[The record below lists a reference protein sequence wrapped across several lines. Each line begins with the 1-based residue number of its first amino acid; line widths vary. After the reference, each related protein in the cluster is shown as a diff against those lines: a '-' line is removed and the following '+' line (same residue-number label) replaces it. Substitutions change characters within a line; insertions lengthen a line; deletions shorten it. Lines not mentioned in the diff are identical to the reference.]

1 MWKNVIQNSGVS
13 TSIGGLLI
21 VFGGLVL
28 IACVIYVF
36 NRIFRFLERKEIEI
50 ETSAMEPDGEK
61 GELASAPQVEED
73 VPLEDQIA
81 IAALIE
87 LYRRVHFDAIQSNV
101 TFIHGND
108 AQNAWRLGFKYGQRR
123 TI

>member
-36 NRIFRFLERKEIEI
+36 NRVFAALEQKEVRKEAPAI
-50 ETSAMEPDGEK
+50 APDGDIE
-61 GELASAPQVEED
+61 ELAAAPQTQEE
-73 VPLEDQIA
+73 VPVEDQIA